1 MEERKIT
8 AETANQIEEAIN
20 ACKEVAALAYILQ
33 GAFLDP
39 SAEPTRELA
48 ADAAAGIG
56 RAVERIGKDLD
67 AILSQIYQENKG
79 EA

>member
-39 SAEPTRELA
+39 SPSRVL
-48 ADAAAGIG
+48 
-56 RAVERIGKDLD
+56 
-67 AILSQIYQENKG
+67 
-79 EA
+79 